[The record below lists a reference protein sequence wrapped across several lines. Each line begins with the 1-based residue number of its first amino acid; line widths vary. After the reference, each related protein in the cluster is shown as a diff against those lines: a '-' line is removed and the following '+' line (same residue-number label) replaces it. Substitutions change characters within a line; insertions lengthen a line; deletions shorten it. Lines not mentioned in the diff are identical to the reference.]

1 MNRCTYCFDVNGS
14 CFSVAIVSYFDLGA
28 VIVSFSDLPSIVIIA
43 IDVKDLVALDTEDT
57 VVENNEKM
65 VELLKSKLKDIPR
78 QNTLGQA

>member
-65 VELLKSKLKDIPR
+65 VELLKSKLKDLPR

>member
-1 MNRCTYCFDVNGS
+1 MAF
-14 CFSVAIVSYFDLGA
+14 VSYFDLGA

-65 VELLKSKLKDIPR
+65 VE
-78 QNTLGQA
+78 

>member
-1 MNRCTYCFDVNGS
+1 MDRCTYCFDVDGS

-65 VELLKSKLKDIPR
+65 VELLKSKLKDLPR